1 MEAIDHINFEFMGD
15 GTNIGK
21 EIQHGITREV
31 EQDDI
36 NTLNK
41 EILKASSVK
50 RICDVKGLFEQRGD
64 LALPF
69 NKKSMKKTLP

>member
-1 MEAIDHINFEFMGD
+1 MYAVPDLFKRAMRVSRITWHKMEAIDHIDFEFMGD

-36 NTLNK
+36 NTVLNK
-41 EILKASSVK
+41 EILKAGVS
-50 RICDVKGLFEQRGD
+50 KGFV
-64 LALPF
+64 
-69 NKKSMKKTLP
+69 M